1 MKIKNIEKFRNE
13 LYAALKDG
21 SWLPFDD
28 SAECVIIAEHENSI
42 NHERLANSI
51 PVWREVNGETVA
63 VALYRPL
70 KVLGTDYF
78 VTVDVDA
85 DVSLWKHVDGGYQFE
100 DFVPTNNYNRMTI
113 AVRACEMVDRAY
125 RRAKEV

>member
-21 SWLPFDD
+21 SCHALDDRADYVAIEGHDD
-28 SAECVIIAEHENSI
+28 SILRESLEK
-42 NHERLANSI
+42 SI
-51 PVWREVNGETVA
+51 PQWAEVNGETLA

-70 KVLGTDYF
+70 AILGTPF
-78 VTVDVDA
+78 LVTVDFDA
-85 DVSLWKHVDGGYQFE
+85 DVSLWMHVDGGYEFE
-100 DFVPTNNYNRMTI
+100 DFICTNNWNRMTI